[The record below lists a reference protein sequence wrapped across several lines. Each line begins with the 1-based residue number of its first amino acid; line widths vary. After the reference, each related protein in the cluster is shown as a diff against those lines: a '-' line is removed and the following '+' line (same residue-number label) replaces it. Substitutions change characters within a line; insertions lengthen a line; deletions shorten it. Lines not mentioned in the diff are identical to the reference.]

1 MLRPSGRPTRS
12 PYTIAP
18 SRHPHHPSPTLKS
31 PHSLCPVSRTYTVTG
46 INLKAIPLGEAD
58 RLLTI
63 LSPERGLIQAV
74 APGARKQSA
83 KLGGRS
89 SLFVV
94 NQLMLAQGKNLDRIT
109 QAEGIESF
117 PGLATHLG
125 RLTAGQYLAEVVLCQ
140 AIPGEPQADLFGL
153 LCEHLRRIEA
163 APAPESLAY
172 LCQALFHLLALAG
185 LAPQV
190 YRCGLS
196 QAPIEPNFQTPDWHV
211 MFSLGLGGIVLPDAE
226 SIDTVLRLNALELA
240 LMQQLAQAQLP
251 TDRSAEFLQAVG
263 SPPGPAPLELH
274 LRRSHQGPSASAS
287 STSASSPWINIERA
301 LRYYIQYHFDR
312 PIRSATLLEGLAR
325 SS

>member
-1 MLRPSGRPTRS
+1 MIFG
-12 PYTIAP
+12 I
-18 SRHPHHPSPTLKS
+18 SPTLKPFHFIS
-31 PHSLCPVSRTYTVTG
+31 PAVSRTYTVTG

-94 NQLMLAQGKNLDRIT
+94 NQLMLTQGKSLDRIT
-109 QAEGIESF
+109 QAEGIESY

-125 RLTAGQYLAEVVLCQ
+125 RLTAGQYLAEVVLAQ
-140 AIPGEPQADLFGL
+140 AIPDEPQADLFNL

-163 APAPESLAY
+163 APGAESLAY

-196 QAPIEPNFQTPDWHV
+196 HGPIEPNFQTPDWHV
-211 MFSLGLGGIVLPDAE
+211 MFSLELGVVLPDLEPAGPI
-226 SIDTVLRLNALELA
+226 SRVLRLNALELA
-240 LMQQLAQAQLP
+240 LMQQLAQAHLP

-263 SPPGPAPLELH
+263 SPPGPALDLQ
-274 LRRSHQGPSASAS
+274 RRHSNPAS
-287 STSASSPWINIERA
+287 STSGSSPWVNIERA

-325 SS
+325 SA

>member
-1 MLRPSGRPTRS
+1 M
-12 PYTIAP
+12 
-18 SRHPHHPSPTLKS
+18 
-31 PHSLCPVSRTYTVTG
+31 
-46 INLKAIPLGEAD
+46 PLGEAD

-94 NQLMLAQGKNLDRIT
+94 NHLMLSQGKSLDRIT

-125 RLTAGQYLAEVVLCQ
+125 RLTAGQYLAEVVLAQ
-140 AIPGEPQADLFGL
+140 AIPDEPQADLFGL

-163 APAPESLAY
+163 APAAESLAY

-196 QAPIEPNFQTPDWHV
+196 QTPIEPNFQTPHWHV
-211 MFSLGLGGIVLPDAE
+211 MFSLGLGGVVLPDAG
-226 SIDTVLRLNALELA
+226 SIDTVLRLSALELA
-240 LMQQLAQAQLP
+240 LMQQLAQAHLP
-251 TDRSAEFLQAVG
+251 ADRSAEFLQAVG
-263 SPPGPAPLELH
+263 APPGPAPLEMH
-274 LRRSHQGPSASAS
+274 LRRLDQISL
-287 STSASSPWINIERA
+287 TSAPVTSTGSPWINIERA

-312 PIRSATLLEGLAR
+312 TIRSATLLEGLVR
-325 SS
+325 SV

>member
-1 MLRPSGRPTRS
+1 
-12 PYTIAP
+12 
-18 SRHPHHPSPTLKS
+18 
-31 PHSLCPVSRTYTVTG
+31 VSRTYTVTG

-94 NQLMLAQGKNLDRIT
+94 NHLMLSQGKSLDRIT
-109 QAEGIESF
+109 QAEGIESY

-140 AIPGEPQADLFGL
+140 AIPDEPQADLFGL

-163 APAPESLAY
+163 APGAESLAY

-196 QAPIEPNFQTPDWHV
+196 HEPIEPNFQTPNWHV
-211 MFSLGLGGIVLPDAE
+211 MFSLGLGVVLPDAGP
-226 SIDTVLRLNALELA
+226 IDTVLRLNALELA
-240 LMQQLAQAQLP
+240 LMQQLAQAHLP
-251 TDRSAEFLQAVG
+251 ADRSAEFLQAAE
-263 SPPGPAPLELH
+263 SSPGPAPLDLQFRH
-274 LRRSHQGPSASAS
+274 STPAS
-287 STSASSPWINIERA
+287 STSSSSPWINIERA
-301 LRYYIQYHFDR
+301 LRYYVQYHFDR
-312 PIRSATLLEGLAR
+312 PIRSATLLEGLGR
-325 SS
+325 ST

>member
-1 MLRPSGRPTRS
+1 
-12 PYTIAP
+12 
-18 SRHPHHPSPTLKS
+18 
-31 PHSLCPVSRTYTVTG
+31 VSRTYTVTG

-94 NQLMLAQGKNLDRIT
+94 NQLMLAQGKSLDRIT
-109 QAEGIESF
+109 QAEGIESY
-117 PGLATHLG
+117 PGLATHLS
-125 RLTAGQYLAEVVLCQ
+125 RLTAGQYLAEVVLAQ
-140 AIPGEPQADLFGL
+140 AIPDEPQADLFNL
-153 LCEHLRRIEA
+153 LCEHLRRIEG
-163 APAPESLAY
+163 APASESLAY

-190 YRCGLS
+190 YRCGVS
-196 QAPIEPNFQTPDWHV
+196 HGPIEPNFQTPDWHV
-211 MFSLGLGGIVLPDAE
+211 MFSLELGVVLPDPEPAGPI
-226 SIDTVLRLNALELA
+226 SLLRLNALELA
-240 LMQQLAQAQLP
+240 LMQQLAQAHLP
-251 TDRSAEFLQAVG
+251 TDRSAEFLQAAG
-263 SPPGPAPLELH
+263 SSPGPAPLH
-274 LRRSHQGPSASAS
+274 LPFRHSNPASSNPASSNPAS
-287 STSASSPWINIERA
+287 STSGSSPWVNIERA

-325 SS
+325 SA

>member
-1 MLRPSGRPTRS
+1 
-12 PYTIAP
+12 
-18 SRHPHHPSPTLKS
+18 
-31 PHSLCPVSRTYTVTG
+31 VSRTYTVTG

-94 NQLMLAQGKNLDRIT
+94 NQLMLAQGKSLDRIT
-109 QAEGIESF
+109 QAEGIESY

-125 RLTAGQYLAEVVLCQ
+125 RLTAGQYLAEVVLAQ
-140 AIPGEPQADLFGL
+140 AIPGEPQADLFNL

-163 APAPESLAY
+163 APGAESLAY

-196 QAPIEPNFQTPDWHV
+196 HGPIEPNFQTPNWHV
-211 MFSLGLGGIVLPDAE
+211 MFSLGLGVVLPNLGPDAGPDVGPDAG

-251 TDRSAEFLQAVG
+251 TDRSAEFLQVAG
-263 SPPGPAPLELH
+263 SSPGLAPLDLQF
-274 LRRSHQGPSASAS
+274 RRLNPASSNPAS
-287 STSASSPWINIERA
+287 STSGSSPWVNIERA

-312 PIRSATLLEGLAR
+312 PIRSATLLEGLRR
-325 SS
+325 SA